1 MKIGYVQFAPVLG
14 DLQATLSLLDGLRD
28 RFAKAD
34 LVVLPELCNSGY
46 AFTST
51 SQARELAE
59 DAEDG
64 PFVRYLT
71 KLALARGQH
80 IVAGLDELDPHDGQL
95 YNSAVLVG
103 PSGLVGKYRKL
114 HLFLNEKDHFQPG
127 NLGLPVFDLG
137 DYKLGM
143 LICFDWTVPEVWR
156 ILALRGAD
164 VICHPSN
171 LVLPGLA
178 QRGLP
183 IHALLNRVYVVTA
196 NRIGQEGDLR
206 FTGMSLVADPKG
218 NVLKQAS
225 ESDTEVAVV
234 EVDIT
239 LARDKQMTPRN
250 HCFDDRRPEEYGR
263 IVAPMRPDAH

>member
-1 MKIGYVQFAPVLG
+1 MKIGYVQLAPVLG
-14 DLQATLSLLDGLRD
+14 DSQATLALLDGLRG
-28 RFAKAD
+28 RFAEAD

-46 AFTST
+46 AFSST
-51 SQARELAE
+51 AQARELAE
-59 DAEDG
+59 DAERG
-64 PFVRYLT
+64 PFVQYLT
-71 KLALARGQH
+71 KLARAHDAAYRGRARRAGPAGRPTLQH
-80 IVAGLDELDPHDGQL
+80 GRTREARTVW
-95 YNSAVLVG
+95 SASIASFISSSTRKTTFG
-103 PSGLVGKYRKL
+103 RATWACPSSTW
-114 HLFLNEKDHFQPG
+114 G
-127 NLGLPVFDLG
+127 N
-137 DYKLGM
+137 YKLGM

-218 NVLKQAS
+218 NVLIQAS
-225 ESDTEVAVV
+225 ESDTEAAVID
-234 EVDIT
+234 VDIT
-239 LARDKQMTPRN
+239 QARDKQMTARN
-250 HCFDDRRPEEYGR
+250 HCFCDRRPEEYGQLT
-263 IVAPMRPDAH
+263 APTRTA